1 VGGTRATPLALWKI
15 NDFISSLTAMSPNTQ
30 MAYRSDV
37 AQFAEWAEEQKELRP
52 DHVTRSMVKQYL
64 AFLTSTKP
72 TANSKSMHA
81 KRTIARKL
89 AALRRYYGWLVRTS
103 HKKVVNPTVGV
114 RAPSGEGRL
123 PRILGTDQL
132 DALLTGNQLDDEEPT
147 WRIARDTAIVEVLY
161 GSGLRVSELCSLGLE
176 HLDAKAGAATVW
188 GKGSKE
194 RRIPLNEPTLVALSK
209 WIESRHELV
218 ARNDS
223 AVPRAQSSST
233 QRQVREPLFLNER
246 GKQLTPR
253 DVRRIL
259 DRRSID
265 PTHPH
270 ALRHTFATH
279 LLDNGADLRAVQE
292 LLGHANVATTQRYT
306 HVSKERLQAAYLL
319 SHPRA

>member
-1 VGGTRATPLALWKI
+1 VGGTRATPLAAWKI
-15 NDFISSLTAMSPNTQ
+15 EEFIASLTAMSPNTQ
-30 MAYRSDV
+30 SAYRSDV
-37 AQFAEWAEEQKELRP
+37 ELFAQWASDEYETHRP
-52 DHVTRSMVKQYL
+52 EVVTRTMVKQYL
-64 AFLTSTKP
+64 AFLTNSKP
-72 TANSKSMHA
+72 TENAKGTHA

-89 AALRRYYGWLVRTS
+89 AALRRYFSWLLRLS
-103 HKKVVNPTVGV
+103 GKKIENPTVGV

-123 PRILGTDQL
+123 PRILNADQL
-132 DALLTGNQLDDEEPT
+132 GALLTGSEIENDPV
-147 WRIARDTAIVEVLY
+147 WRSARDVAIVELLY
-161 GSGLRVSELCSLGLE
+161 GSGLRVSELCT
-176 HLDAKAGAATVW
+176 LDLANIDLKNKAATVW

-194 RRIPLNEPTLVALSK
+194 RRVPLNEPTVAAIDLWMK
-209 WIESRHELV
+209 HRHEL
-218 ARNDS
+218 
-223 AVPRAQSSST
+223 AVPSSNS
-233 QRQVREPLFLNER
+233 LFFNER

-292 LLGHANVATTQRYT
+292 LLGHANVVTTQRYT
-306 HVSKERLQAAYLL
+306 HVSKERLQSAYLA

>member
-1 VGGTRATPLALWKI
+1 
-15 NDFISSLTAMSPNTQ
+15 

-37 AQFAEWAEEQKELRP
+37 QHFAEWVSDDDVRKP
-52 DHVTRSMVKQYL
+52 SDVTRAMVKQYL
-64 AFLTSTKP
+64 AHLTATKSSP
-72 TANSKSMHA
+72 NAKTTHA

-89 AALRRYYGWLVRTS
+89 AALRRYYAWLIRAS
-103 HKKVVNPTVGV
+103 SKKVVNPTVGV
-114 RAPSGEGRL
+114 RAPSGDGKL

-132 DALLTGNQLDDEEPT
+132 DALLTGNQLDDEEPA
-147 WRIARDTAIVEVLY
+147 WREARDRAIVELLY
-161 GSGLRVSELCSLGLE
+161 GSGLRVSELCSLGCE
-176 HLDAKAGAATVW
+176 HIDTALGAATVW

-194 RRIPLNEPTLVALSK
+194 RRIPLNEPTVGAISSWLSM
-209 WIESRHELV
+209 RHELV
-218 ARNDS
+218 VISTAQQPS
-223 AVPRAQSSST
+223 GSEAVVGG
-233 QRQVREPLFLNER
+233 QRQVRDPLFLNER

-259 DRRSID
+259 DRRSIN

-306 HVSKERLQAAYLL
+306 HVSKERLQSAYLS

>member
-1 VGGTRATPLALWKI
+1 MEE
-15 NDFISSLTAMSPNTQ
+15 FITSLTAMSLNTQ
-30 MAYRSDV
+30 SAYRSDV
-37 AQFAEWAEEQKELRP
+37 ELFAQWVSDEHDAHRP
-52 DHVTRSMVKQYL
+52 DVVTRSMVKQYL
-64 AFLTSTKP
+64 AFLTNTKP
-72 TANSKSMHA
+72 TENAKSTHA

-89 AALRRYYGWLVRTS
+89 AALRRYYSWCLRQS
-103 HKKVVNPTVGV
+103 DKKIENPTVGV

-123 PRILGTDQL
+123 PRILNADQL
-132 DALLTGNQLDDEEPT
+132 DALLTGSELEDEPV
-147 WRIARDTAIVEVLY
+147 WRSARDVAIVELLY
-161 GSGLRVSELCSLGLE
+161 GSGLRVSELCT
-176 HLDAKAGAATVW
+176 LDLANIDVKNKAASVW

-194 RRIPLNEPTLVALSK
+194 RRVPLNEPTVAAIDL
-209 WIESRHELV
+209 WMNHRHELAV
-218 ARNDS
+218 AIPTGSTAQTRN
-223 AVPRAQSSST
+223 
-233 QRQVREPLFLNER
+233 PLFFNER

-292 LLGHANVATTQRYT
+292 LLGHANVVTTQRYT
-306 HVSKERLQAAYLL
+306 HVSKERLQSAYLS

>member
-1 VGGTRATPLALWKI
+1 VGGTRATPLAAWKI
-15 NDFISSLTAMSPNTQ
+15 EEFIASLTAMSPNTQ
-30 MAYRSDV
+30 SAYRSDV
-37 AQFAEWAEEQKELRP
+37 ELFAQWASDECEVHRP
-52 DHVTRSMVKQYL
+52 EAVTRIMVKQYL
-64 AFLTSTKP
+64 AFLTNSKP
-72 TANSKSMHA
+72 TENAKGTHA

-89 AALRRYYGWLVRTS
+89 AALRRFFSWLLRQS
-103 HKKVVNPTVGV
+103 GKKIENPTVGV

-123 PRILGTDQL
+123 PRVLNADQL
-132 DALLTGNQLDDEEPT
+132 GALLTGSEIEDEPV
-147 WRIARDTAIVEVLY
+147 WRSARDVAIVELLY
-161 GSGLRVSELCSLGLE
+161 GSGLRVSELCT
-176 HLDAKAGAATVW
+176 LDLANIDLKNKAATVW

-194 RRIPLNEPTLVALSK
+194 RRVPLNEPTVAAIDL
-209 WIESRHELV
+209 WMQHRHEL
-218 ARNDS
+218 
-223 AVPRAQSSST
+223 AVPTSNS
-233 QRQVREPLFLNER
+233 LFFNER

-292 LLGHANVATTQRYT
+292 LLGHANVVTTQRYT
-306 HVSKERLQAAYLL
+306 HVSKERLQSAYLA

>member
-1 VGGTRATPLALWKI
+1 MGGTRATPLAAWKI
-15 NDFISSLTAMSPNTQ
+15 EEFIGSLTAMSPNTQ
-30 MAYRSDV
+30 SAYRSDV
-37 AQFAEWAEEQKELRP
+37 ERFAQWVSDECEAHRP
-52 DHVTRSMVKQYL
+52 EVVTRAIVKQYL
-64 AFLTSTKP
+64 AHLTSSKP
-72 TANSKSMHA
+72 SGNAKGTHA

-89 AALRRYYGWLVRTS
+89 AALRRYFSWLLRQAA
-103 HKKVVNPTVGV
+103 KKIENPTVGV

-123 PRILGTDQL
+123 PRILNADQL
-132 DALLTGNQLDDEEPT
+132 DALLTGSALEDEPV
-147 WRIARDTAIVEVLY
+147 WRSVRDVAIVELLY
-161 GSGLRVSELCSLGLE
+161 GSGLRVSELCT
-176 HLDAKAGAATVW
+176 LDLANIDLKNKAASVW

-194 RRIPLNEPTLVALSK
+194 RRVPLNEPTVVAIDLWMK
-209 WIESRHELV
+209 HRHELSV
-218 ARNDS
+218 AALNS
-223 AVPRAQSSST
+223 
-233 QRQVREPLFLNER
+233 LFLNER

-292 LLGHANVATTQRYT
+292 LLGHANVVTTQRYT
-306 HVSKERLQAAYLL
+306 HVSKERLQSAYLA

>member
-1 VGGTRATPLALWKI
+1 
-15 NDFISSLTAMSPNTQ
+15 MSPNTQ
-30 MAYRSDV
+30 SAYRSDV
-37 AQFAEWAEEQKELRP
+37 ELFAQWASDECEVHRP
-52 DHVTRSMVKQYL
+52 EVVTRTMVKQYL
-64 AFLTSTKP
+64 AFLTNSKP
-72 TANSKSMHA
+72 TENAKGTHA

-89 AALRRYYGWLVRTS
+89 AALRRYFSWLLRLS
-103 HKKVVNPTVGV
+103 GKKIENPTVGV

-123 PRILGTDQL
+123 PRILNADQL
-132 DALLTGNQLDDEEPT
+132 GALLTGSEIENDPV
-147 WRIARDTAIVEVLY
+147 WRSARDVAIVELLY
-161 GSGLRVSELCSLGLE
+161 GSGLRVSELCT
-176 HLDAKAGAATVW
+176 LDLANIDLKNKAATVW

-194 RRIPLNEPTLVALSK
+194 RRVPLNEPTVAAIDLWMK
-209 WIESRHELV
+209 HRHEL
-218 ARNDS
+218 
-223 AVPRAQSSST
+223 AVPSSNS
-233 QRQVREPLFLNER
+233 LFFNER

-292 LLGHANVATTQRYT
+292 LLGHANVVTTQRYT
-306 HVSKERLQAAYLL
+306 HVSKERLQSAYLA